1 MGSEMGVTPD
11 SKPQAV
17 YSPVSIFW
25 ACWCAVW
32 TTAVLCGMAFLIIR
46 RDSPVIRVR
55 GLWLSLAAVLFLHA
69 YWAPVQFGVMIGP
82 IMPGDAQYWIMGT
95 YLPIGIALFHASN
108 ARFLH
113 VAKLQK
119 KYIRPGSSYDDMPA
133 HMQRRPGLIVRFKRL
148 DYTNKTLVVVA
159 IAIVI
164 QLFLTILM
172 WLISRKWHPSWGIP
186 GTEVHGTKMQQLSA
200 MGAGW
205 EWWATIVGQFIW
217 AWIVAPI
224 VLWKARH
231 IQDTQGWRV
240 QTMACVIANLPATP
254 MWLIAVYV
262 PGFEKVN
269 AVWLPP
275 QWICLSIIV
284 MEIFT
289 IFLPCWEVI
298 RHQSLRKETLE
309 TIAEW
314 EAKTKGK
321 GSEAKSVSDATTMID
336 SMISGFKSTNASID
350 SKSSR
355 ASILTMG
362 ALEHVLERNP
372 TPLLEFSAL
381 HDFSGENIAFLTSV
395 AEWKSSLPKPI
406 RDGTAA
412 PDDPNTRELIRERFN
427 RALQIYT
434 EYISVRHAEF
444 PVNISSQDLRRLEG
458 IFDAAAQTCYG
469 DQVEADP
476 ATPFDKFTFDPPSP
490 RHSESSEQPIK
501 QPASAPK
508 YWGEVPESF
517 NATVFDAAEESIKY
531 LVLTNTWPKFIKN
544 RRISADSANTL
555 KPEEYEMA

>member
-1 MGSEMGVTPD
+1 
-11 SKPQAV
+11 
-17 YSPVSIFW
+17 
-25 ACWCAVW
+25 
-32 TTAVLCGMAFLIIR
+32 
-46 RDSPVIRVR
+46 
-55 GLWLSLAAVLFLHA
+55 
-69 YWAPVQFGVMIGP
+69 
-82 IMPGDAQYWIMGT
+82 
-95 YLPIGIALFHASN
+95 
-108 ARFLH
+108 
-113 VAKLQK
+113 
-119 KYIRPGSSYDDMPA
+119 
-133 HMQRRPGLIVRFKRL
+133 
-148 DYTNKTLVVVA
+148 
-159 IAIVI
+159 
-164 QLFLTILM
+164 
-172 WLISRKWHPSWGIP
+172 
-186 GTEVHGTKMQQLSA
+186 
-200 MGAGW
+200 
-205 EWWATIVGQFIW
+205 
-217 AWIVAPI
+217 
-224 VLWKARH
+224 
-231 IQDTQGWRV
+231 
-240 QTMACVIANLPATP
+240 
-254 MWLIAVYV
+254 
-262 PGFEKVN
+262 
-269 AVWLPP
+269 
-275 QWICLSIIV
+275 

-469 DQVEADP
+469 DKVEADP